1 MFPIVLLWTCLL
13 FAMRKDVGAGTLKV
27 HDHHGREACDPA
39 ARASAGS
46 NREPSH
52 RTIETKHMGMEEI
65 QVIPN
70 KKFQKH
76 ETLYQTEHSGLY
88 QVASR
93 PYRRAGSR
101 VIAKLLL

>member
-1 MFPIVLLWTCLL
+1 MIIMG
-13 FAMRKDVGAGTLKV
+13 AMLVTPQHVPRP
-27 HDHHGREACDPA
+27 GRTENP
-39 ARASAGS
+39 RIG
-46 NREPSH
+46 P
-52 RTIETKHMGMEEI
+52 IETKHMGMADI

-76 ETLYQTEHSGLY
+76 ETLYQTEDSGIY

-93 PYRRAGSR
+93 PFRRAGSR